1 MEKMVNVKEKKEEYK
16 NNLNYTYCDNI
27 CDYSD
32 GYICDVI
39 TEIADNNVDIYY
51 YDLFEWAK
59 NNFDAINEA
68 NDELGT
74 PNDIIKQI
82 QQGQYLQIERELY
95 DNFDDMIKLYI
106 YDFIYN
112 VLNIEEI
119 TEEQAEKIDDSN
131 FDNNDKLD
139 DVNDFINDLFEEVA
153 TDE

>member
-1 MEKMVNVKEKKEEYK
+1 MEKMVNVKEKKEELK

-39 TEIADNNVDIYY
+39 MEIADNNVDIYY

-74 PNDIIKQI
+74 PDDIIKQI

-131 FDNNDKLD
+131 FDNNDRLD

-153 TDE
+153 TNE